1 VRRFLPFISFSSVAL
16 VLVGFVVFTISIA
29 DPVDRVLKEPFARGV
44 VVPDE
49 ALRRRGPLY
58 TYVALHAG
66 KPQPAPETPV
76 DDMLTEADG
85 RFALRADAVYGG
97 RFFVFVRVETA
108 SFDMYCV
115 VRPLPRLRA
124 LEDGGWEVAAT
135 GEEVPEMR
143 LEVGPDD
150 TCAGQTG

>member
-1 VRRFLPFISFSSVAL
+1 MPLISFSAVLL
-16 VLVGFVVFTISIA
+16 VLGGFVLFTISIA
-29 DPVDRVLKEPFARGV
+29 DPLDRVLKEPFARGV

-66 KPQPAPETPV
+66 MPQPAPETPV
-76 DDMLTEADG
+76 DDMLTEPDG
-85 RFALRADAVYGG
+85 RFTLRADAAYGG
-97 RFFVFVRVETA
+97 RFFLFVRVETP
-108 SFDMYCV
+108 SSEMYCV

-124 LEDGGWEVAAT
+124 LDDGGWEVAAT
-135 GEEVPEMR
+135 GEEVPALR

-150 TCAGQTG
+150 TCAEATG